1 MHNWMLCHNPQ
12 KSENDKKWR
21 LDPFGT
27 AQSISMWIQVD
38 WLSLIVFYVAQQ
50 LFVFLSVYDE
60 IEKRL
65 D

>member
-12 KSENDKKWR
+12 KSENDKKWH
-21 LDPFGT
+21 L
-27 AQSISMWIQVD
+27 
-38 WLSLIVFYVAQQ
+38 VFYVAQQ